1 MQNKMNRFRKV
12 LISSGLICCVMF
24 GCLPIYGNSKAKG
37 PGKVRLAT
45 PFNLKQGQEVW
56 LQGTSLRIKLVD
68 VQDSRCPKNVTCV
81 WAGNG
86 AVKLDVS
93 VSGRHKKTLT
103 VNTSKLPALPGDQ
116 TYFGYRISLV
126 ALNPYPGTSD
136 GGKPVVRVTTLTVTR
151 LRK

>member
-1 MQNKMNRFRKV
+1 MQNKMNRLRKV
-12 LISSGLICCVMF
+12 LISSGLICCVIF
-24 GCLPIYGNSKAKG
+24 GCLPIYGNSKARG

-45 PFNLKQGQEVW
+45 PFNLEQGQEV
-56 LQGTSLRIKLVD
+56 LLKNTSLRIKLVD

-93 VSGRHKKTLT
+93 VGGRHRKTLT
-103 VNTSKLPALPGDQ
+103 VNTSNLPAMPGNQ
-116 TYFGYRISLV
+116 TYLGYKISLV

-136 GGKPVVRVTTLTVTR
+136 GVKPVVRVATLTITR
-151 LRK
+151 MRK